1 MADNSAVIRLIK
13 LRRIELD
20 AKKGSQR
27 SNETKK
33 NAYINDYIEAFR
45 PELH

>member
-1 MADNSAVIRLIK
+1 MIK
-13 LRRIELD
+13 WLTTAPSFDLRHIELD

-33 NAYINDYIEAFR
+33 NAFINDYNEAFC
-45 PELH
+45 PEVL